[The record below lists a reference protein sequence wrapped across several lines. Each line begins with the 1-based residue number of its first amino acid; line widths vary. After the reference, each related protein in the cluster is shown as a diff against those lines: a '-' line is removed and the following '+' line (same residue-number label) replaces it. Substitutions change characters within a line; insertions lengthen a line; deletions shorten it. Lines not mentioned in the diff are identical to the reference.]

1 MYAVDV
7 HPPLLGSDITAQ
19 SVYAASQLADYAS
32 DLAQR
37 QKVAHEA
44 HHPPHL
50 LQ

>member
-7 HPPLLGSDITAQ
+7 PPLLGSDVTAR
-19 SVYAASQLADYAS
+19 SVYAASHFSDYAS

-44 HHPPHL
+44 HHPAHS